1 MSTRPVEDNSPA
13 WNRHAVTVFKG
24 LYDSNIDTGAD
35 YDTRPLATFF
45 DMAPWNKSKITG
57 PAFVPSLY
65 CSHDAR
71 EHEAQRQHGRFV
83 ALTGD
88 IDKGDHAMASVV
100 EAAQAFAGDAAWLV
114 YSSPNARPGN
124 MRWRII
130 LPLDG
135 DHPFDTWHDAQL
147 ALFAFMEA
155 RGFAMDHALARAAQP
170 VFLPNVP
177 PEHKSGEPLRGE
189 DGRPLYYTATSSGTD
204 RPGLRLDQGA
214 VAGGIAAIRQRRAED
229 ERTRAQIRAEAEKRR
244 ANKPRGDG
252 ASLMEDFN
260 AANSVATMLELCGY
274 EQSPRSAEDWRS
286 PHQTGETY
294 ATRIMD
300 SKWVSLSASD
310 AAAGV
315 GEKCR
320 TGCYGDAYD
329 LYVHYKHGGDH
340 KAAYRALGAERRAAN
355 VVYLPQ
361 AEPPAWM
368 NEAPP
373 YDEPPEWIEADGEA
387 EIDVE
392 DIGATQDD
400 LPPLPGVVS
409 PGEWGSAKP
418 PERRFIIPGWIVRGA
433 CGLLSGQ
440 EGVGKSLIGQQMATC
455 AALGI
460 TFLGLEIERTNTVY
474 TTCEDPI
481 EELWRRQE
489 DINRALGITMAD
501 LDGKLLLV
509 SLKGQQGNELGIF
522 DQQGRISVTERFRQ
536 IERLVTDFKAGLL
549 FLDNAAHLFTGNEN
563 ARHDVAVF
571 LGLLERLS
579 EAMDGAVVLLAHPN
593 KQHSQGNK
601 QGNEYSG
608 STGWSAH
615 VRNRLFLDWADKDE
629 AGNFLGDDGR
639 VLRKSKANYG
649 KRGEEIYFRWH
660 QWAFVRDDD
669 LPEDTA
675 KQLREI
681 SRANFENDCFLD
693 CLRQRNKE
701 QRAVSES
708 KSSRTYAPKIFAEM
722 PEARGCTIEQLEQA
736 MDRLWRLKA
745 IERGFLWVF
754 RGEGK
759 GAHGIREVVSND
771 QKSAKSVPDDVPMT
785 SAEIPMTSERD
796 SENG

>member
-71 EHEAQRQHGRFV
+71 EHEAQRLHGRFV

-214 VAGGIAAIRQRRAED
+214 VAGGVAAIRQRRAED

-361 AEPPAWM
+361 AEPPGWM
-368 NEAPP
+368 SEPPP
-373 YDEPPEWIEADGEA
+373 YDEPPEWFEAAGEA
-387 EIDVE
+387 EIDLDETPETDGETSTRLPFFWFHDAQPTLEANDFVE
-392 DIGATQDD
+392 GLLTTSAMSVVYGPSNCGKTFFIVD
-400 LPPLPGVVS
+400 LALHVAWGR
-409 PGEWGSAKP
+409 EWRGRA
-418 PERRFIIPGWIVRGA
+418 VDRGA
-433 CGLLSGQ
+433 VVYLSL
-440 EGVGKSLIGQQMATC
+440 EG
-455 AALGI
+455 ALGI
-460 TFLGLEIERTNTVY
+460 RNRLAAFRKHHSLEAEQLPFVAMPQPVNLLNEEADVQAVVDLVLHVAHACEMPVAMVIIDTLSRAMAGGNENSPEDMTALIGNCDRIRHATGAHVCIVHHSGKDEARGARGHSSLRAATDTEIEIKRDPELTYSSVRIAKQRDLEAGDPFGFTLQSVALGTNRRGKDVTSCVVLEADQTVVVGRSAVRLS
-474 TTCEDPI
+474 PK
-481 EELWRRQE
+481 EEQALSSLQNCILAGGFETETYRDGETVSAVTQHAWARSLE
-489 DINRALGITMAD
+489 ALGIVDRDNRDNARSQMSRIKKA
-501 LDGKLLLV
+501 LV
-509 SLKGQQGNELGIF
+509 SKKKIQIKG
-522 DQQGRISVTERFRQ
+522 T
-536 IERLVTDFKAGLL
+536 LVW
-549 FLDNAAHLFTGNEN
+549 
-563 ARHDVAVF
+563 
-571 LGLLERLS
+571 
-579 EAMDGAVVLLAHPN
+579 LA
-593 KQHSQGNK
+593 
-601 QGNEYSG
+601 
-608 STGWSAH
+608 
-615 VRNRLFLDWADKDE
+615 
-629 AGNFLGDDGR
+629 
-639 VLRKSKANYG
+639 
-649 KRGEEIYFRWH
+649 
-660 QWAFVRDDD
+660 
-669 LPEDTA
+669 
-675 KQLREI
+675 
-681 SRANFENDCFLD
+681 
-693 CLRQRNKE
+693 
-701 QRAVSES
+701 
-708 KSSRTYAPKIFAEM
+708 
-722 PEARGCTIEQLEQA
+722 
-736 MDRLWRLKA
+736 
-745 IERGFLWVF
+745 
-754 RGEGK
+754 
-759 GAHGIREVVSND
+759 
-771 QKSAKSVPDDVPMT
+771 
-785 SAEIPMTSERD
+785 
-796 SENG
+796 